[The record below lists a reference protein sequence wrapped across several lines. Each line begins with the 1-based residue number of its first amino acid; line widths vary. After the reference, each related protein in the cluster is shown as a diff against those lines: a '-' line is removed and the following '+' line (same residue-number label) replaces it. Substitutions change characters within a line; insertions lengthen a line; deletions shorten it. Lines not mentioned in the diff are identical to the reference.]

1 MERVHAVTTAA
12 TFSSRTAPP
21 HMRAGYIEPRGL
33 NFSRAHMAW
42 VGAWSYKLQY
52 CGGMESSTVGLAS

>member
-1 MERVHAVTTAA
+1 MERVHVVTTAA

-42 VGAWSYKLQY
+42 EWAKKKKAPAQW
-52 CGGMESSTVGLAS
+52 